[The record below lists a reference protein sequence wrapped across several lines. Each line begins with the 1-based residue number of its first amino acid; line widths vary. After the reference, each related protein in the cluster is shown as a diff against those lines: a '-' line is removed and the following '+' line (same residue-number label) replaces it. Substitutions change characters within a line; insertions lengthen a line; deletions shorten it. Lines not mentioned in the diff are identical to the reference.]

1 MHRGTGLHADAYA
14 AGTVLAGGD
23 PAFWLFFESL
33 SLLSHGERTPYHE
46 VYPNQEKTTEAIDH
60 SIKVLL
66 ANTPEALPAGLAI
79 LLQQQSDIEV
89 VGTIVDPVELLVAVA
104 DTQADVVVVALPDS
118 GEMPGI
124 CSHLL
129 HEYPQLLILAL
140 SSARTKACVYR
151 QAITVEP
158 LADIS
163 DQGILTAVRQ
173 VKANSTLWRTR

>member
-1 MHRGTGLHADAYA
+1 MDSS
-14 AGTVLAGGD
+14 V
-23 PAFWLFFESL
+23 
-33 SLLSHGERTPYHE
+33 
-46 VYPNQEKTTEAIDH
+46 
-60 SIKVLL
+60 KVLL
-66 ANTPEALPAGLAI
+66 ANGPEALPIGLAT

-89 VGTIVDPVELLVAVA
+89 VGTILDPVELLVAVG
-104 DTQADVVVVALPDS
+104 DTQAEVVVVTLPDS

-140 SSARTKACVYR
+140 SSARTRACIYR

-163 DQGILTAVRQ
+163 DEGVLTAVRR
-173 VKANSTLWRTR
+173 VKANSTL

>member
-1 MHRGTGLHADAYA
+1 MDSS
-14 AGTVLAGGD
+14 V
-23 PAFWLFFESL
+23 
-33 SLLSHGERTPYHE
+33 
-46 VYPNQEKTTEAIDH
+46 
-60 SIKVLL
+60 KVLL
-66 ANTPEALPAGLAI
+66 ANGPEALPIGLAT

-89 VGTIVDPVELLVAVA
+89 VGTVLDPVELLVAVG
-104 DTQADVVVVALPDS
+104 DTQAEVVVVTLPDS

-140 SSARTKACVYR
+140 SSARTRACVYR

-163 DQGILTAVRQ
+163 DEGILTAVRR
-173 VKANSTLWRTR
+173 VKANSTL

>member
-1 MHRGTGLHADAYA
+1 MDSS
-14 AGTVLAGGD
+14 V
-23 PAFWLFFESL
+23 
-33 SLLSHGERTPYHE
+33 
-46 VYPNQEKTTEAIDH
+46 
-60 SIKVLL
+60 KVLL
-66 ANTPEALPAGLAI
+66 ANGPEALPIGLAT

-89 VGTIVDPVELLVAVA
+89 VGTVLDPVELLVAVG
-104 DTQADVVVVALPDS
+104 DTQADVVVVTLPDS

-140 SSARTKACVYR
+140 SSARTRACVYR

-163 DQGILTAVRQ
+163 DEGILTTVRR
-173 VKANSTLWRTR
+173 VKANSTL

>member
-1 MHRGTGLHADAYA
+1 MDSS
-14 AGTVLAGGD
+14 V
-23 PAFWLFFESL
+23 
-33 SLLSHGERTPYHE
+33 
-46 VYPNQEKTTEAIDH
+46 
-60 SIKVLL
+60 KVLL
-66 ANTPEALPAGLAI
+66 ANGPEALPIGLAT

-89 VGTIVDPVELLVAVA
+89 VGTVVDPVELLVAVG
-104 DTQADVVVVALPDS
+104 DTRADVVVVTLPDS

-140 SSARTKACVYR
+140 SSARTRACVYR

-163 DQGILTAVRQ
+163 DEGILTAVRR
-173 VKANSTLWRTR
+173 VKANSTL

>member
-1 MHRGTGLHADAYA
+1 MDSS
-14 AGTVLAGGD
+14 V
-23 PAFWLFFESL
+23 
-33 SLLSHGERTPYHE
+33 
-46 VYPNQEKTTEAIDH
+46 
-60 SIKVLL
+60 KVLL
-66 ANTPEALPAGLAI
+66 ANGPEALPIGLAT

-89 VGTIVDPVELLVAVA
+89 VGTVLDPVELLVAVG
-104 DTQADVVVVALPDS
+104 DTQADVAVVTLPDS

-140 SSARTKACVYR
+140 SSARTRACVYR

-163 DQGILTAVRQ
+163 DEGILTTVRR
-173 VKANSTLWRTR
+173 VKANSTL

>member
-1 MHRGTGLHADAYA
+1 M
-14 AGTVLAGGD
+14 
-23 PAFWLFFESL
+23 
-33 SLLSHGERTPYHE
+33 
-46 VYPNQEKTTEAIDH
+46 DH
-60 SIKVLL
+60 SVKVLV
-66 ANTPEALPAGLAI
+66 ANRPEALRTGLAT

-89 VGTIVDPVELLVAVA
+89 VGTVLDPVELLVAVG
-104 DTQADVVVVALPDS
+104 DTQADVVVVTLPDS

-140 SSARTKACVYR
+140 SSARTRACIYR

-163 DQGILTAVRQ
+163 DEGILTAVRR
-173 VKANSTLWRTR
+173 VKVGSTLGRTR